1 MGSAISLTSLMA
13 SSLAA
18 GSAGMQVAIATMNK
32 SNDVAKQE
40 GAALVQM
47 LNESLPQADGHLLD
61 TYA

>member
-1 MGSAISLTSLMA
+1 MGNSISLASLMA
-13 SSLAA
+13 SSFAA
-18 GSAGMQVAIATMNK
+18 QSVGTEVGIATFRK

>member
-1 MGSAISLTSLMA
+1 MGNAISLASLI
-13 SSLAA
+13 SSTLAA
-18 GSAGMQVAIATMNK
+18 QSVGTEVGIATLKK

-47 LNESLPQADGHLLD
+47 LEESLPQTNGRILD